1 MSGTSSSRKP
11 CRVHNLASPPDIPLW
26 CPLCSSSIGSS
37 TDEEAFR
44 RRKCC
49 RNCEDDIVER
59 NIVKWSEGWRPNSEE
74 ILAVVGKRNELETQ
88 RYYLQYRRSDG
99 R

>member
-1 MSGTSSSRKP
+1 MSGTSSSRSP
-11 CRVHNLASPPDIPLW
+11 YRVHNLASPPEVPMW

-49 RNCEDDIVER
+49 RNCEDDIVEK
-59 NIVKWSEGWRPNSEE
+59 NIVRWNDGWRPAQEE
-74 ILAVVGKRNELETQ
+74 VQAAVRKRNELETQ
-88 RYYLQYRRSDG
+88 RYYLLYRRSDG